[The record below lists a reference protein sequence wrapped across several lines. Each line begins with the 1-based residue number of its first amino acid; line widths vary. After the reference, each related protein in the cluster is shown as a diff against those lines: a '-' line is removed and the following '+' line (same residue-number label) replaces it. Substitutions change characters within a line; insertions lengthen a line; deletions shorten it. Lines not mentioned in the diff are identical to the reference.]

1 MVKVNGMSLEEA
13 DTEEIKRIREEIGEM
28 LDNDEGTDGDAF
40 VYVEL
45 GHELMRRGEL
55 E

>member
-1 MVKVNGMSLEEA
+1 MVKVNGVPLEEA
-13 DTEEIKRIREEIGEM
+13 ETEEIERIRGEIGEM
-28 LDNDEGTDGDAF
+28 LDNGEGTDGDAF

-45 GHELMRRGEL
+45 GQELMRRGEL